1 MQVFAGQF
9 YVNFMDFR
17 KKKTTTD
24 KHFYLRYFISLKIEK
39 MEEIKW
45 CGADRQLFN
54 VVTKQG
60 ASSVQLIE
68 VLRLGSLKSYV
79 L

>member
-1 MQVFAGQF
+1 
-9 YVNFMDFR
+9 MDF
-17 KKKTTTD
+17 KKKKNNKTD
-24 KHFYLRYFISLKIEK
+24 KHFYLRCFISLKIEK
-39 MEEIKW
+39 VEEIKW
-45 CGADRQLFN
+45 CCADRQLAN
-54 VVTKQG
+54 VLTKQG